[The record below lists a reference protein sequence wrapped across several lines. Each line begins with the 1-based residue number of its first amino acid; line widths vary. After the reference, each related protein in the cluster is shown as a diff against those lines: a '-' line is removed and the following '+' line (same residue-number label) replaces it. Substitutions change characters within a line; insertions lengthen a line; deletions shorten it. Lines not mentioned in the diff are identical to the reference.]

1 MYVQIQKVKAV
12 TLSYVYN
19 TTDRMKTACVEATH
33 LQQNQIHP
41 CLETQVLCHERAVIT

>member
-19 TTDRMKTACVEATH
+19 TIDRMKTACVEALL
-33 LQQNQIHP
+33 LQQNQSSYIP
-41 CLETQVLCHERAVIT
+41 V